1 MSIKDKIN
9 EKIDQIG
16 EKNKIADK
24 VKSLSDRLVNWASN
38 NRKKMFVITVSFL
51 FCSVFVCVIFTAT
64 SIHKSKAARE
74 NFSIVHDSLR
84 NQKNNRGETLRNK
97 FNDYQTLKDYEKEIE
112 SLLNKETLTAEDSL
126 RVYELYNILIEQGIY
141 E

>member
-9 EKIDQIG
+9 EKIEQIG

-24 VKSLSDRLVNWASN
+24 AKSLSDRLVNWASN

-97 FNDYQTLKDYEKEIE
+97 FNDYQTLRDYEKEIE

>member
-9 EKIDQIG
+9 EKIEQIG

-24 VKSLSDRLVNWASN
+24 AKSLSDRLVNWASN

-84 NQKNNRGETLRNK
+84 NQTNNRGETLRNK

>member
-9 EKIDQIG
+9 EKIEQIG

-24 VKSLSDRLVNWASN
+24 AKSLSDRLVNWASN

>member
-24 VKSLSDRLVNWASN
+24 AKSLSDRLVNWASN